1 MPHSAGVDGCA
12 WSGSLTGST
21 SLRPPGRQE
30 SHQRG
35 IASDITELADLG
47 KQLFSLLLP
56 LFPLT
61 EQSEQAVAAT
71 KEASGSPT
79 KSLAALNELIQR
91 TAGRAIAAEKDMVEF
106 ATNQNKAV
114 SEAIKQKV
122 GAAGT
127 PVVVT
132 ATEMMQHAVD
142 ALLANQ
148 REFLDVAAKLSKTIA
163 AKA

>member
-1 MPHSAGVDGCA
+1 MNTLLRDM
-12 WSGSLTGST
+12 LKST
-21 SLRPPGRQE
+21 PDAPS
-30 SHQRG
+30 
-35 IASDITELADLG
+35 T
-47 KQLFSLLLP
+47 LLLNVAEQAVQGWVNAQQNI
-56 LFPLT
+56 LDLMT

>member
-1 MPHSAGVDGCA
+1 MNTLLRDM
-12 WSGSLTGST
+12 LKST
-21 SLRPPGRQE
+21 PDAPS
-30 SHQRG
+30 
-35 IASDITELADLG
+35 T
-47 KQLFSLLLP
+47 LLLNVAEQAVQGWVNAQQNI
-56 LFPLT
+56 LDLMT

-127 PVVVT
+127 AVVVT

>member
-1 MPHSAGVDGCA
+1 MNTLLRDM
-12 WSGSLTGST
+12 LKST
-21 SLRPPGRQE
+21 PDAPS
-30 SHQRG
+30 
-35 IASDITELADLG
+35 T
-47 KQLFSLLLP
+47 LLLNVAEQAVQGWVNAQQNI
-56 LFPLT
+56 LDLMT

-91 TAGRAIAAEKDMVEF
+91 SAGRAIAAEKDMVEF